1 MGWSFLEIAT
11 RPVRN
16 GMEAIKTDPI
26 SQSPCQNPSAGVA
39 LDYIELSRV
48 FPLRGIPQG
57 ADV

>member
-26 SQSPCQNPSAGVA
+26 SQSPCQNPGAA
-39 LDYIELSRV
+39 LDHIELSQI
-48 FPLRGIPQG
+48 FPLRGMPQG

>member
-11 RPVRN
+11 CPVRN

-26 SQSPCQNPSAGVA
+26 SQSPCQNRPTRAA
-39 LDYIELSRV
+39 LDHIELSQI
-48 FPLRGIPQG
+48 FSLRGMLQG